1 MLYEIGEAALGCLIL
16 AFIGLLSPLAAE
28 AGGMPLDACDWR
40 YYSYKGFRII
50 PINIERAP
58 ISLDRRDR
66 ESRVS
71 RERDRRALRTRKG
84 IDV

>member
-1 MLYEIGEAALGCLIL
+1 MLYEISDAALGCLIP
-16 AFIGLLSPLAAE
+16 AFIGLLPPLSAE
-28 AGGMPLDACDWR
+28 TDAMPLDACDAR
-40 YYSYKGFRII
+40 YYSCKGFRII

-66 ESRVS
+66 HSRVS
-71 RERDRRALRTRKG
+71 RERDLRSLRTRKG